1 MERVV
6 EICSLDQLAENQP
19 AWQALLAVTPHASF
33 FQSADWLAARWRQA
47 AADECLFVIVTTD
60 GNKPTGFVPLCIKLE
75 TTSCGPMRVL
85 RFPIDGWAS
94 FYGPVSAAPE
104 QTLVATLNHL
114 WRSKK
119 KFDLVDL
126 TTIPVADPKGRCRAV
141 ASDDAPKTIDFA
153 GQECDEATRV
163 AMLDLTGDWA
173 GYWESRNAQKN
184 RRRNVERCERR
195 LHELGALRYERYRP
209 RGEAESDAEP
219 RWDLYDACEGI
230 ARTSWQNGLVDGN
243 TMHHDQVRP
252 LLRDAHLAAVN
263 AGAADINLLSLDDR
277 PIAFAYGYHFQ
288 GYVDLVRI
296 GFVPDLAKLAPG
308 NALWTRLIQ
317 DSFTRG
323 DRILDFG
330 PTCLDYKRFWA
341 TRLEPSYQVQQY
353 ASTPRAQ
360 ALRLA
365 RWMKSQRQISTDNSN
380 RRSKELA
387 AAQRDEQLHHE
398 TIAAEA

>member
-1 MERVV
+1 MQRVV
-6 EICSLDQLAENQP
+6 EICSLQQLAEYQS

-33 FQSADWLAARWRQA
+33 FQSAEWLAARWQHA
-47 AADECLFVIVTTD
+47 AADESVFVIMTTD
-60 GNKPTGFVPLCIKLE
+60 GNQPTGFVPLCIKLE

-94 FYGPVSAAPE
+94 FYGPISASPE
-104 QTLVATLNHL
+104 QTLVAALHHV

-119 KFDLVDL
+119 KFDLADL
-126 TTIPVADPKGRCRAV
+126 TTIPVADRSGQPRTVDSESA
-141 ASDDAPKTIDFA
+141 APPIDFV

-163 AMLDLTGDWA
+163 AMLDLTGNWDS
-173 GYWESRNAQKN
+173 YWESRNVQKN

-195 LHELGALRYERYRP
+195 LLELGTVRYERYRP
-209 RGEAESDAEP
+209 GGAALSDAEP
-219 RWDLYDACEGI
+219 RWDLYEACESI
-230 ARTSWQNGLVDGN
+230 ARASWQDGLVDGN

-263 AGAADINLLSLDDR
+263 AGAADINLLLLDDR
-277 PIAFAYGYHFQ
+277 PIAFAYGYHYQ
-288 GYVDLVRI
+288 GFVDLVRI

-317 DSFTRG
+317 DSFRRG

-330 PTCLDYKRFWA
+330 PTCLDYKRFWT
-341 TRLEPSYQVQQY
+341 TRLEPTYQVQQY

-365 RWMKSQRQISTDNSN
+365 RWLKSQRHEDSDDSN
-380 RRSKELA
+380 QHSKELA
-387 AAQRDEQLHHE
+387 AKRRNEQPHNQPV
-398 TIAAEA
+398 TAGT